1 MKTKQLCMGVLA
13 AGVLV
18 LTSGCIVLGL
28 AAAGATGAG
37 VMAYNKG
44 DFEAT
49 EPVPI
54 EQAMTAVD
62 KTITDMGMSVIKQ
75 DKDALTGY
83 VRAKSSFGTVR
94 YKLASKGPSLT
105 KISIR
110 VGTFGD
116 EEYQAHIYS
125 KLKANLESTQTASN

>member
-1 MKTKQLCMGVLA
+1 MKTKQICMAALA
-13 AGVLV
+13 AGMLL

-28 AAAGATGAG
+28 ATAGATGAG
-37 VMAYNKG
+37 MMAYNKG

-49 EPVPI
+49 EPVPF
-54 EQAMTAVD
+54 EQALTAVN

-75 DKDALTGY
+75 DKDALTGS

-116 EEYQAHIYS
+116 SDYQAHIYS
-125 KLKANLESTQTASN
+125 KLKANLDAVQTVGN